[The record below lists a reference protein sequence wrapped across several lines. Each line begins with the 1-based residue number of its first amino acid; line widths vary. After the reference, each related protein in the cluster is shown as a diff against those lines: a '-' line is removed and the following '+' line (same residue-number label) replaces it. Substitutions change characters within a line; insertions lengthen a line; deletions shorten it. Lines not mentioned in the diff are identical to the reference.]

1 MCLFGCSDLE
11 RLLGLR
17 KDIINKTS
25 SIDKFRAEMVAQVE
39 RGEFDELLLSQADIG
54 MDTWTCVNCKTD
66 GKREQVHCAGCGSCK
81 LHGEYECK
89 ACKQPS
95 K

>member
-1 MCLFGCSDLE
+1 ME
-11 RLLGLR
+11 RLLSLR

-54 MDTWTCVNCKTD
+54 MDTWTCVSQ
-66 GKREQVHCAGCGSCK
+66 R
-81 LHGEYECK
+81 
-89 ACKQPS
+89 KQHRS
-95 K
+95 AQNLSSAALQLCSLLTAVVRCSVVLL

>member
-1 MCLFGCSDLE
+1 
-11 RLLGLR
+11 
-17 KDIINKTS
+17 
-25 SIDKFRAEMVAQVE
+25 MVAQVE

-54 MDTWTCVNCKTD
+54 MDTWTCVNCKSD
-66 GKREQVHCAGCGSCK
+66 GKREQAHCSGCGSCK

-89 ACKQPS
+89 ACKQPT